1 MATTTN
7 YGLTKPTVGA
17 DAGVWGGYLNTDL
30 DTLDTELWD
39 VDNNSVKTKSVTV
52 TNNVTAVSPITSTK
66 IHLIGKDDGSEC
78 KMLIDGIGNA
88 GWFVGRLALGTAAAP
103 SAVLSGAYLAA
114 LAGRGYLA
122 TGYSANDLGQ
132 IVIQAE
138 ENYTNSTAATGIIFC
153 TTPAGNVG
161 WKQVA
166 RIDNGGRL
174 IVGEQT
180 AGGLSNLPASASV
193 GIELTGT
200 TRAILFS
207 RLTTTQRDALTI
219 PQDGMVIYNTNTSK
233 LQVRA
238 AGSWVDLH

>member
-1 MATTTN
+1 MAVTTN
-7 YGLTKPTVGA
+7 FGITKPTVGA
-17 DAGVWGGYLNTDL
+17 DAGLWGGLLNSAL

-52 TNNVTAVSPITSTK
+52 TNNVTAVSPIGSGK
-66 IHLIGKDDGSEC
+66 IHLIGRDDGIGSAVQ
-78 KMLIDGIGNA
+78 IDGIGNA
-88 GWFVGRLALGTAAAP
+88 GWFVGRIALGTAAAP

-132 IVIQAE
+132 IAIQAE

-174 IVGEQT
+174 MLGEQT
-180 AGGLSNLPASASV
+180 AGGLSNMPASASV
-193 GIELTGT
+193 GIELKGT

-207 RLTTTQRDALTI
+207 RLTTGERDALSV
-219 PQDGMVIYNTNTSK
+219 PQDGMVLYNTSTNK